1 MTNLTIKQVASIN
14 KMFRFLMPKIALGTI
29 LYNMIAA
36 INNIVVF
43 SVDTGTPVNAAN
55 ANKLLT
61 ISGAVF
67 NAETVTIGSDIYEFV
82 SSTDLIVTTPGNIPV
97 DINAHT
103 AKASV
108 LLTIDTNP
116 TAGDT
121 MTIDG
126 KVFTFVPINTATAD
140 GEIDIAVA
148 LATTQTNIIDAI
160 MGTDFYSEPH
170 ESVEAVQGGFI
181 DDVLTISAIYG
192 GAAGNSLLVSEVL
205 TAETNIFS
213 DTHLSGGGSCT
224 ASNAV
229 IALALAVTTSDTEGV
244 GAVDSDG
251 DTVLFTADVAGV
263 AGNAIAIA
271 EDMDNGS
278 FAEGAVLLSG
288 GINGTVGIDGDM
300 YKNSTDLFV
309 SVGVSTISTKNW
321 RKVSLGSA
329 Y

>member
-36 INNIVVF
+36 INNVVVF

-61 ISGAVF
+61 IGGAVF

-82 SSTDLIVTTPGNIPV
+82 SSTALIVTTPGNIPV

-116 TAGDT
+116 IAGDT

-148 LATTQTNIIDAI
+148 LATTQTNIVAAI
-160 MGTDFYSEPH
+160 MGTDVYNEPH
-170 ESVEAVQGGFI
+170 ESVKTTAGFI
-181 DDVLTISAIYG
+181 ANVLTITAIYG
-192 GAAGNSLLVSEVL
+192 GAAGNSLAVSQTL
-205 TAETNIFS
+205 TAASNIFS
-213 DTHLSGGGSCT
+213 AATLGGGGSCI

-271 EDMDNGS
+271 ENMQNGS
-278 FAEGAVLLSG
+278 FAAGAVLLSG

-300 YKNSTDLFV
+300 YKNSTDLFI
-309 SVGVSTISTKNW
+309 SVGVSTITTKNW

>member
-1 MTNLTIKQVASIN
+1 MTNLTIKQVSSIN
-14 KMFRFLMPKIALGTI
+14 KMFRFLMPKIALGNI
-29 LYNMIAA
+29 LYNMIAV
-36 INNIVVF
+36 INNVVVF

-61 ISGAVF
+61 IGGAVF
-67 NAETVTIGSDIYEFV
+67 NAETVTIGSDVYEFA
-82 SSTDLIVTTPGNIPV
+82 SSTALIVTTPGNIPV

-103 AKASV
+103 LKSSV

-116 TAGDT
+116 IAGDT

-148 LATTQTNIIDAI
+148 LATTQTNIIAAI
-160 MGTDFYSEPH
+160 MGTDVYNEPH
-170 ESVEAVQGGFI
+170 ESVKTTAGFI
-181 DDVLTISAIYG
+181 VNVLTITAIYG
-192 GAAGNSLLVSEVL
+192 GAAGNSLAVSQTL
-205 TAETNIFS
+205 TAPSNIFS
-213 DTHLSGGGSCT
+213 AATLGGGGSCT

-263 AGNAIAIA
+263 VGNAIAIA
-271 EDMDNGS
+271 EDMQNGS
-278 FAEGAVLLSG
+278 FAAGAVLLSG
-288 GINGTVGIDGDM
+288 GINGTVGIDGDL
-300 YKNSTDLFV
+300 YKNSTDIFI
-309 SVGVSTISTKNW
+309 SVGASTISTKNW

>member
-1 MTNLTIKQVASIN
+1 
-14 KMFRFLMPKIALGTI
+14 MPKIALGTI

-36 INNIVVF
+36 INNVVVF

-61 ISGAVF
+61 IGGAVF

-82 SSTDLIVTTPGNIPV
+82 SSTALIVTTPGNIPV

-116 TAGDT
+116 IAGDT

-148 LATTQTNIIDAI
+148 LATTQTNIVAAI
-160 MGTDFYSEPH
+160 MGTDVYNEPH
-170 ESVEAVQGGFI
+170 ESVKTTAGFI
-181 DDVLTISAIYG
+181 ANVLTITAIYG
-192 GAAGNSLLVSEVL
+192 GAAGNSLAVSQTL
-205 TAETNIFS
+205 TAASNIFS
-213 DTHLSGGGSCT
+213 AATLGGGGSCI

-271 EDMDNGS
+271 ENMQNGS
-278 FAEGAVLLSG
+278 FAAGAVLLSG

-300 YKNSTDLFV
+300 YKNSTDLFI
-309 SVGVSTISTKNW
+309 SVGVSTITTKNW